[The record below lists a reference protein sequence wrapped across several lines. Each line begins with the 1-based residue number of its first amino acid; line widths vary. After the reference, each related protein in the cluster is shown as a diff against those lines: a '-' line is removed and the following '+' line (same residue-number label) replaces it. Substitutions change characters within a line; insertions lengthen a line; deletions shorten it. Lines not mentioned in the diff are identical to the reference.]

1 MGMVILN
8 TAVLALALAA
18 GAGSTHPLMEGDAGR
33 ANVTTANP
41 ADMAESRTYNPRRE
55 GPSIWLD
62 PLVKHLD
69 KRLEEQLA
77 DGQRM
82 EVTIV
87 NVLRAGR
94 FEPWHGPGWNEVR
107 ILRDHTPPRIE
118 LEYRYY
124 GVDGQLRAEGH
135 ERLVDGAYAMRSIRS
150 ESDPSRHE
158 KRMLDDWVRRTLV
171 DGKGGTP

>member
-1 MGMVILN
+1 MVSLN
-8 TAVLALALAA
+8 TAVLALALAT
-18 GAGSTHPLMEGDAGR
+18 GAAPTHPLNEGDEGR

-41 ADMAESRTYNPRRE
+41 SDMAEAHTYNPRRE

-62 PLVKHLD
+62 PLVAHLD
-69 KRLEEQLA
+69 KRLEARLKP
-77 DGQRM
+77 GQRM

-135 ERLVDGAYAMRSIRS
+135 ERLVDGAYAMRSSRS
-150 ESDPSRHE
+150 ESDPLRHE

-171 DGKGGTP
+171 DGKGGAP